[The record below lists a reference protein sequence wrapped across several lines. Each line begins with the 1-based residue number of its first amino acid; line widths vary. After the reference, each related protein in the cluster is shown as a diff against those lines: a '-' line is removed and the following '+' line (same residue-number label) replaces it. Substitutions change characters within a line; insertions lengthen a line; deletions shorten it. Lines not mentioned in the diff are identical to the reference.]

1 LNTTTNQSIQTY
13 CLAVIAVAVLTYMV
27 YWLRPVLVP
36 FVVALFVVSGITPI
50 LEIVERFLKVNR
62 LIASVIAFVA
72 GLIILFLLSICL
84 WGSVQ
89 QLASQG
95 TAYRARVNKLLSS
108 LQEWVPA
115 SLLSAPAPIRA
126 EASKSAAQ
134 ESQTTASLAETL
146 VESEDSNTEATE
158 QLGME
163 VPSATEDF
171 TATQDLSATN
181 PDTRLPP
188 DSLQA
193 ELASFREAIDRFIR
207 RGLGQ
212 VTSALLE
219 FFSTSIVVLI
229 YVFFILL
236 GAEDSRHLSPSIK
249 AIDQQ
254 VRSYLVLKT
263 VISILT
269 GVAFGAALWL
279 FGVPMA
285 LTFGLLAFL
294 LNYIPNIGPVVASLL
309 PIPFILLSPD
319 GSALWMLAAITIT
332 MTIQVVSGSVIEPNI
347 MGNSSDLHPVVIL
360 LALMFWGMM
369 WGVTGM
375 FLATPITA
383 GLKIVMEGYSSTKP
397 LANLLAGR
405 FESSAAAGTE
415 DAAGIA

>member
-1 LNTTTNQSIQTY
+1 MSNRTNQTIQTY

-50 LEIVERFLKVNR
+50 LETVERILGVNR

-72 GLIILFLLSICL
+72 GLCILFLLSVCL

-95 TAYRARVNKLLSS
+95 NAYRARVNELLTSAQKW
-108 LQEWVPA
+108 LPA
-115 SLLSAPAPIRA
+115 SLLPQSAIKDGLQEDIDSANSKDAGDNGLEEQAPLNSDALRA
-126 EASKSAAQ
+126 AKDSEGNAGDGEIPEAGLEKEEAA
-134 ESQTTASLAETL
+134 
-146 VESEDSNTEATE
+146 D
-158 QLGME
+158 
-163 VPSATEDF
+163 
-171 TATQDLSATN
+171 TN
-181 PDTRLPP
+181 PGEADY
-188 DSLQA
+188 
-193 ELASFREAIDRFIR
+193 ASFREAIDGFIR

-219 FFSTSIVVLI
+219 FFSTSVVVLI

-236 GAEDSRHLSPSIK
+236 GSENTAKASASIK
-249 AIDQQ
+249 AVDQQ
-254 VRSYLVLKT
+254 VRSYLFLKT

-269 GVAFGAALWL
+269 GLVFGAALWI

-319 GSALWMLAAITIT
+319 GSIIWMLAAISVT
-332 MTIQVVSGSVIEPNI
+332 MAIQVISGSVVEPKV

-369 WGVTGM
+369 WGITGM

-383 GLKIVMEGYSSTKP
+383 GIKIVMEGYDSTKP
-397 LANLLAGR
+397 LANLMAGR
-405 FESSAAAGTE
+405 FEKSVAETVNDVSGLV
-415 DAAGIA
+415 

>member
-1 LNTTTNQSIQTY
+1 MNTTTNQSIQTY
-13 CLAVIAVAVLTYMV
+13 CLSVIAVAVLTYMV

-50 LEIVERFLKVNR
+50 LETVERFLKVNR

-72 GLIILFLLSICL
+72 GLLILFLLSVCL

-95 TAYRARVNKLLSS
+95 NAYRAQVNKLLSS
-108 LQEWVPA
+108 AQKWVPA
-115 SLLSAPAPIRA
+115 TLLPR
-126 EASKSAAQ
+126 
-134 ESQTTASLAETL
+134 
-146 VESEDSNTEATE
+146 
-158 QLGME
+158 
-163 VPSATEDF
+163 PSATSAEAARPDVPEPETNTPLEDSSNES
-171 TATQDLSATN
+171 TASDLGIGEQIAVAERSTEAAVEQLPTN
-181 PDTRLPP
+181 D
-188 DSLQA
+188 LQS
-193 ELASFREAIDRFIR
+193 ELASFRDAIDSYIR

-219 FFSTSIVVLI
+219 FFSTSVVVLI

-236 GAEDSRHLSPSIK
+236 GSEDSRRISPSVN
-249 AIDQQ
+249 AVDQQ
-254 VRSYLVLKT
+254 VRSYLFLKT

-269 GVAFGAALWL
+269 GVAFGFALWL

-319 GSALWMLAAITIT
+319 GSALWMLAAITVT
-332 MTIQVVSGSVIEPNI
+332 MTIQVVSGSVIEPKI
-347 MGNSSDLHPVVIL
+347 MGDSSDLHPVVIL

-405 FESSAAAGTE
+405 FEKPTAGGFE
-415 DAAGIA
+415 DASGIS